1 MSPSSAVLCEAE
13 ALPLQQFVLKITN
26 RCNLRCTYCYM
37 YESHDRSWRRQPVTM
52 ADGTVDALADRLT
65 AHVERHGIRRLTVV
79 LHGGE
84 PLLSGQDYVRRLVER
99 MRTRTPPE
107 LGINWHLQTNGVLL
121 DTMWLR
127 TLAELGIRVGVSLD
141 GGPEHHDRHRR
152 DPSGRG
158 TFARTARAL
167 RLLMRPEFAHIY
179 GGLLAVVDLEND
191 PVDAYEALLAFAP
204 PQMDFLLPHGNWTTP
219 PPGLVSGA
227 TPYGDWLS
235 AAFDRWFHVE
245 RQETVVRLF
254 RDTVLLL
261 LGGQATTTHLGLA
274 PVGFVVVNT
283 DGSFEQD
290 DSLRTT
296 RPDGSA
302 TGLDIFHDSVD
313 DVLAHPVV
321 RRRRSRENAL
331 ATACRR
337 CSLVSVC
344 GGGNYVHRYRAGT
357 DFHNPSVYCADLQKY
372 IRHVNAAIQSY
383 VG

>member
-1 MSPSSAVLCEAE
+1 MSPSSAAPCEAE
-13 ALPLQQFVLKITN
+13 ALPIHQFVLKIAS

-37 YESHDRSWRRQPVTM
+37 YESHDQSWRRQPVTM
-52 ADGTVDALADRLT
+52 SDDTVDALAGRLT
-65 AHVERHGIRRLTVV
+65 AHVEQHDLSLVTVV

-84 PLLSGQDYVRRLVER
+84 PLLAGRAYLRRLVER
-99 MRTRTPPE
+99 MHARMPSE
-107 LGINWHLQTNGVLL
+107 LRIRWHLQTNGVLL
-121 DTMWLR
+121 DTAWLH
-127 TLAELGIRVGVSLD
+127 TLADLGIRVGVSLD
-141 GGPEHHDRHRR
+141 GSPAGHDRHRL
-152 DPSGRG
+152 DPGGRG
-158 TFARTARAL
+158 TYERTARAL

-179 GGLLAVVDLEND
+179 GGLLAVVDLESD
-191 PVDAYEALLAFAP
+191 PVDVYEALLEFGP

-219 PPGLVSGA
+219 PPGLVDGG

-235 AAFDRWFHVE
+235 AAFDRWFHVA

-302 TGLDIFHDSVD
+302 IGLNVFGNSVEEMIS
-313 DVLAHPVV
+313 HPAV
-321 RRRRSRENAL
+321 RRRRSRELAL
-331 ATACRR
+331 SDQCRG
-337 CSLVSVC
+337 CSLVSAC
-344 GGGNYVHRYRAGT
+344 GGGNYAHRYRDRTG
-357 DFHNPSVYCADLQKY
+357 FRNPSVYCADLAKY
-372 IRHVNAAIQSY
+372 IRHVNAALRSCIA
-383 VG
+383 